1 MWLSLRAV
9 ALKRNLIYAAIR
21 RVQHLISNQVWNHRN
36 STDDCENNLFFLMKR
51 WHYINPNLACPHS
64 LPGWFRIDFKILLIT
79 LNSSGSAHRYTA
91 ERLSQ
96 YEPVYSLLKPSDLE
110 SSTWEDK
117 ACKVLLNH
125 FSKPI
130 FIDLLLCKVC
140 FYSIIFLFSFLL
152 ISIEFILC
160 DVVFLLLLLFLICL

>member
-1 MWLSLRAV
+1 
-9 ALKRNLIYAAIR
+9 
-21 RVQHLISNQVWNHRN
+21 
-36 STDDCENNLFFLMKR
+36 MKR

-96 YEPVYSLLKPSDLE
+96 YEPVYSLKNSKCHLKPSDLE
-110 SSTWEDK
+110 LSTWEDK
-117 ACKVLLNH
+117 ACRVLLNH
-125 FSKPI
+125 FSKPN

-160 DVVFLLLLLFLICL
+160 DVVFLLLLLFLICFLIGFIKRWWKSAHFLHKQQCWFNFVIQVKVVK